1 MKSWHLI
8 TWGIVLW
15 SSLLLAGCSGLP
27 LWLETPEAKRNPAAS
42 VAPLTAEQAVLQQFA
57 WVQRAAAEQLE
68 RELPA
73 LEEVF
78 ALQPVERHRLRL
90 AVTLGFADCR
100 GCDRQRAVELFQ
112 QSQREAE
119 EDTTRTLAAM
129 FLDLLE
135 TRTQLEARGTELAR
149 QRQAA
154 QALQQQLGALQEKLD
169 ALTSIEESLHQRE

>member
-78 ALQPVERHRLRL
+78 ALQPVERHRLEGKDFFQGRQFPL
-90 AVTLGFADCR
+90 QLLRRSAPSSCSSRVSVKLRKTPRAPWPLCFSTCSRPVRSLRPGARSWR
-100 GCDRQRAVELFQ
+100 GNGRRHRPCN
-112 QSQREAE
+112 SSWGPYKKSW
-119 EDTTRTLAAM
+119 TP
-129 FLDLLE
+129 
-135 TRTQLEARGTELAR
+135 
-149 QRQAA
+149 
-154 QALQQQLGALQEKLD
+154 
-169 ALTSIEESLHQRE
+169 